1 MIIGYKSS
9 QKGFKWRNPM
19 KTNTILTALALAL
32 CLGVA
37 PQAQGMAY
45 FKAAYHNA
53 YAWGKK
59 ATHTALTVK
68 DMALNRMAAIVN
80 HIVPQS
86 YKKSAHSEVAINR
99 INTMVNHLQPEPVKQ
114 DNKEL
119 KRAQVLVN
127 HIVPNPTNGQSTDI
141 NKKDEKPYAFE
152 NQIQGLLMWFYNDV
166 NQDGLALIGPE
177 IGSEEIFD
185 NNSNKIGTLYF
196 HKKSNSDAAPL
207 ITRFVNNDNILIG
220 FSIASVDSKTK
231 AGAISYLHINQ
242 NERRG
247 GLGKI
252 LLAYVTKKLYELGC
266 TSFHGTANSFDLQTH
281 ENQQQMQTKLEGF
294 YGQFGAQSLDGT
306 KVRLGVTI
314 Q

>member
-1 MIIGYKSS
+1 
-9 QKGFKWRNPM
+9 M
-19 KTNTILTALALAL
+19 KTNTVLTALALAL

-68 DMALNRMAAIVN
+68 DMALTRMAAIVN

-86 YKKSAHSEVAINR
+86 SKPSANSDLAMNR
-99 INTMVNHLQPEPVKQ
+99 ISTIINHVQPEPAKKIDEQTALNRTQVILRHLSPVKNE
-114 DNKEL
+114 DTVTVHKTHGKDEL
-119 KRAQVLVN
+119 K
-127 HIVPNPTNGQSTDI
+127 
-141 NKKDEKPYAFE
+141 PYVFE
-152 NQIQGLLMWFYNDV
+152 NQIQRMLMWFYNDT
-166 NQDGLALIGPE
+166 NTAGLDLIGPE

-185 NNSNKIGTLYF
+185 NNNNKIGTLHF
-196 HKKSNSDAAPL
+196 HKKNNLDTTPL
-207 ITRFVNNDNILIG
+207 ITRFVNNENTLIG

-266 TSFHGTANSFDLQTH
+266 TSFHGTANSFDLQNN
-281 ENQQQMQTKLEGF
+281 ENPQQMQTKLEGF
-294 YGQFGAQSLDGT
+294 YGQFGAESLDGS